1 MAGPAGA
8 PRIPLAL
15 QQVFVASQQGEEVTD
30 APKQGLGFK
39 IFQRFGKKDKVQ
51 SMPKSKSKPKK
62 NVAPSSSSLNSE
74 RSGSTRATAADA
86 TRKAMKEKQENG
98 KTDFLVSLF

>member
-1 MAGPAGA
+1 MAGPGN

-15 QQVFVASQQGEEVTD
+15 QQVFVASQQGAEVTE

-39 IFQRFGKKDKVQ
+39 IFQRFGRTDRVKSV
-51 SMPKSKSKPKK
+51 PKHKPKK
-62 NVAPSSSSLNSE
+62 SVAPSSSSLNSE
-74 RSGSTRATAADA
+74 RSGSTRETAADA
-86 TRKAMKEKQENG
+86 TRKAMKKKEESG